1 MDKIPF
7 SLSAICSKE
16 QALSASCVCDESRP
30 GVTSDCYVLGG
41 LIDIY
46 CRFLEYNDR
55 FRILLHRCIRN
66 GFSLETQQVAKFEI
80 KKKTLNLKWR
90 KRNLIY

>member
-41 LIDIY
+41 LMDIY

-55 FRILLHRCIRN
+55 LRILLHRCIRN
-66 GFSLETQQVAKFEI
+66 GFSLETQQVVKFEI
-80 KKKTLNLKWR
+80 KKKNLNLKWR